1 MDTEMWAAIKST
13 FTACMHGQVLT
24 DLPEDLPEFGKLH
37 GRRQARLLETHDG
50 DTMKVAIVKGGKAHK
65 VTIRVLG
72 IDTPEVRSKD
82 PAEKAAG
89 IRARNFVA
97 AWALPDRFAV
107 DGVYGESALKAAY
120 AETPVMLEVDFKGT
134 EKFGRNLA
142 LVYKPGCQTSLSDLL
157 IANGHAVEYDG
168 GKKTTFAAA

>member
-1 MDTEMWAAIKST
+1 MESIKSM
-13 FTACMHGQVLT
+13 FKACLHAQKLT
-24 DLPEDLPEFGKLH
+24 DLPDDLPEFGKLY

-97 AWALPDRFAV
+97 EWALPGRFSV
-107 DGVYGESALKAAY
+107 DGVYSESALKAGY

-134 EKFGRNLA
+134 DKYGRA
-142 LVYKPGCQTSLSDLL
+142 IGDIYKPGCATSLSDLL

-168 GKKTTFAAA
+168 GTKTAFTAA